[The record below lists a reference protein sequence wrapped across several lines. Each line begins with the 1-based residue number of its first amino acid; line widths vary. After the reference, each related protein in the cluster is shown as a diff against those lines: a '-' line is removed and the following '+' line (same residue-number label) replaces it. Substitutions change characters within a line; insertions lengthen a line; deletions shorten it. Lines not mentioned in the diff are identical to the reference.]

1 MSSLPPPRFPPR
13 LAPGDTVA
21 LVAPGGAVDPERI
34 RAAVA
39 LLESRG
45 LRVRVRQDVTSSLR
59 YLAGDDGRR
68 REELRQALG
77 DPEVRGVFLAR
88 GGFGTQRLLASLGPA
103 DLGEPRAVV
112 GFSDNTAL
120 LNHLRRAGWAVLHGP
135 HPRGD
140 HPGELD
146 AVLGCLGYY
155 GEPARP
161 AFLGLRVWAR
171 GTQDRV
177 VAEVGGG
184 CLSLLASS
192 AGTPGAFRGAGRIVF
207 LEDVN
212 EPVYR
217 LDRMLLQLRASG
229 ALEDAAAVVFGK
241 PETFLA
247 SGEDPGHLEGLLAE
261 FAGSVPCAV
270 LSGVAAGHGTPNL
283 PLPFGPRALLDP
295 ERGSLA
301 FIEGLVP

>member
-1 MSSLPPPRFPPR
+1 MSALPAPRFPPR

-21 LVAPGGAVDPERI
+21 LAAPGGAVDPERV
-34 RAAVA
+34 RGAAA

-45 LRVRVRQDVTSSLR
+45 LRVRLRKDLTASHR
-59 YLAGDDGRR
+59 YLAGDDRR
-68 REELRQALG
+68 RLEELRRALG
-77 DPEVRGVFLAR
+77 DPEVRAVFLVR
-88 GGFGTQRLLASLGPA
+88 GGYGTQRLLACLRA
-103 DLGEPRAVV
+103 EDLGHPRAVV

-120 LNHLRRAGWAVLHGP
+120 LDHLRRAGWAVLHGP

-161 AFLGLRVWAR
+161 AFLGLRLWSS
-171 GTQDRV
+171 GTRDRV

-192 AGTPGAFRGAGRIVF
+192 AGTPWSFHATGRIVF

-217 LDRMLLQLRASG
+217 LDRMLHQLRASG
-229 ALEDAAAVVFGK
+229 GLDDAAAVVFGK

-247 SGEDPGHLEGLLAE
+247 PGQDPAHLEDLLAE
-261 FAGSVPCAV
+261 FAASLPCAV
-270 LSGVAAGHGTPNL
+270 LSGVSAGHGTPNL

-301 FIEGLVP
+301 FIEGVVP

>member
-1 MSSLPPPRFPPR
+1 
-13 LAPGDTVA
+13 
-21 LVAPGGAVDPERI
+21 VDPERI

-45 LRVRVRQDVTSSLR
+45 LRVRLRGDLTSSLR
-59 YLAGDDGRR
+59 YLAGDDVRR
-68 REELRQALG
+68 LEELRWALG
-77 DPEVRGVFLAR
+77 DRELRAVFLAR
-88 GGFGTQRLLASLGPA
+88 GGYGTQRLLGSLGA
-103 DLGEPRAVV
+103 EDLGEPRAVV

-120 LNHLRRAGWAVLHGP
+120 LDHLRRAGWAALHGP

-161 AFLGLRVWAR
+161 AFLGLRVWNPGAR
-171 GTQDRV
+171 DRV

-184 CLSLLASS
+184 CLSLLASA
-192 AGTPGAFRGAGRIVF
+192 AGTPWAFRAAGRIVF

-229 ALEDAAAVVFGK
+229 ALDDAAAVVFGK

-247 SGEDPGHLEGLLAE
+247 PGEDPAHLEDLLAE
-261 FAGSVPCAV
+261 FAASASLPV
-270 LSGVAAGHGTPNL
+270 LSGVTAGHGTPNL

>member
-13 LAPGDTVA
+13 LAPGDRVA
-21 LVAPGGAVDPERI
+21 LVAPGGAVNPKRVQG
-34 RAAVA
+34 AVA

-45 LRVRVRQDVTSSLR
+45 LRVHLRDDITACCR
-59 YLAGDDGRR
+59 YLAGDDRRR
-68 REELRQALG
+68 REELLRALG
-77 DPEVRGVFLAR
+77 DPEIRAVFLAR
-88 GGFGTQRLLASLGPA
+88 GGYGSQRLLASLRA
-103 DLGEPRAVV
+103 EELGAPRAVA

-120 LNHLRRAGWAVLHGP
+120 LELLRRAGWAVLHGP
-135 HPRGD
+135 HPRAD
-140 HPGELD
+140 CPGELD

-161 AFLGLRVWAR
+161 AFLGLRVWGP
-171 GTQDRV
+171 GTRDRV

-192 AGTPGAFRGAGRIVF
+192 AGTPWAFRAAGRIVF
-207 LEDVN
+207 VEDVN

-217 LDRMLLQLRASG
+217 LDRMLLQLCASG

-247 SGEDPGHLEGLLAE
+247 PGEDPPHLEDLLAE
-261 FAGSVPCAV
+261 LAGSVPCPV
-270 LSGVAAGHGTPNL
+270 LSGASAGHGTPNL

-301 FIEGLVP
+301 FVEDLVS